1 MLRLLSRAPS
11 LGPPEVFQYPLLR
24 ARDDL
29 PLTPPLL
36 CQGNPSS
43 RLRALQKGTSQ
54 SELASNGLIT
64 RISDPARDA

>member
-29 PLTPPLL
+29 PLTTPSFAKVIRVRASVRFRRVPP
-36 CQGNPSS
+36 
-43 RLRALQKGTSQ
+43 Q

-64 RISDPARDA
+64 CISDSAREA